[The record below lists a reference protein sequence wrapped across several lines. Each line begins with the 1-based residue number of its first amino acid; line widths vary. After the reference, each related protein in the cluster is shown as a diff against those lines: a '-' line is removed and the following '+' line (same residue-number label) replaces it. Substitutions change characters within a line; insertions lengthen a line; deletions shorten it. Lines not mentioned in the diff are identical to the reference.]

1 MLGIFDSGLGGLT
14 VLQQLRRRLPR
25 HDITY
30 LADQAHVPYGDR
42 SEDELVGFLRDNIRY
57 LQDAASDAIVVAC
70 NTTCAVGVKH
80 GWPPSSVPVLNL
92 IDNAAEAIAALG
104 ASKVGVLATT
114 VTTRTGAYGN
124 AIRARIPGVRVEE
137 VAAPALVPL
146 VEAGRYS
153 GRAVRAAVEEA
164 CEPFSRD
171 LDVLVYGCTHYPILD
186 QHFNEIFG
194 DGLVRLDPA
203 IAQADATVKLVAER
217 RIPEGS
223 GTTLYATTGD
233 PLAFASAVRAL
244 LAQENPHVVVAH
256 DILTRIGNM

>member
-14 VLQQLRRRLPR
+14 VLQQLRRRLPH

-42 SEDELVGFLRDNIRY
+42 TPDELLGYLRDNIGY
-57 LQDAASDAIVVAC
+57 LQGAASHAIVVAC
-70 NTTCAVGVKH
+70 NTSAAVAMKH
-80 GWPPSSVPVLNL
+80 GWPASDVPLLNL
-92 IDNAAEAIAALG
+92 IDNAAEAIASLG
-104 ASKVGVLATT
+104 ARKVGVLATT
-114 VTTRTGAYGN
+114 VTTQTGAYGN
-124 AIRARIPGVRVEE
+124 AIRARIPGVHVEE

-171 LDVLVYGCTHYPILD
+171 LDVLVLGCTHYPILD
-186 QHFNEIFG
+186 AHFAALFG
-194 DGLVRLDPA
+194 EGVTRLDPA
-203 IAQADATVKLVAER
+203 IAQAEATVKLVRELG
-217 RIPEGS
+217 ISEGS
-223 GTTLYATTGD
+223 GTTLYATTGE
-233 PLAFASAVRAL
+233 PLLFASAVRAL
-244 LAQENPHVVVAH
+244 LAQENPQVVFAR